1 MILVDTS
8 AWVDHFR
15 RPEPALAALIAD
27 GDIALHPYTFGELLL
42 GGLPA
47 GSEIAELLLSL
58 AQAPV
63 ASTQETAAFIAW
75 AKLPGTG
82 VGYVDTHLLMSAR
95 LIPLG
100 RLMTRDKRLQAQ
112 AERLGVAFAAA

>member
-8 AWVDHFR
+8 IWVDHFR
-15 RPEPALAALIAD
+15 RPEPALAAFIGD
-27 GDIALHPYTFGELLL
+27 GDIALHPFTFGELLL

-47 GSEIAELLLSL
+47 GGEIATLLLSL

-63 ASTQETAAFIAW
+63 ASIQEAAAFIAW
-75 AKLPGTG
+75 AKLSGTG
-82 VGYVDTHLLMSAR
+82 VGYVDIHLLMSAR

-100 RLMTRDKRLQAQ
+100 RLMTRDKHLHAQ
-112 AERLGVAFAAA
+112 ARRLGIAYPS